1 MHKHGADFSGKP
13 RWGEVSRHANGLAGY
28 QHALP
33 SETMLSTKQD
43 SRPEIELQ
51 GTMLDLGSTDIGDLD
66 LSALDRV
73 CAHWTH
79 HAATLPA
86 QTAARIADADV
97 VVTNKVVIGAAEM
110 DAAARLRLICI
121 AATGTNNVDLDAAR
135 DRGIAVTNVA
145 GYATPSV
152 VQHVLAIML
161 GWATRLGEQQQA
173 VQAGEWSRSPH
184 FCLLGEGFRQPVRE
198 LAGRRL
204 GIVGY
209 GELGR
214 GVARAAEVFGMEIL
228 LAQRPGGDAVQASES
243 PRLPLRDLLPRVDV
257 LSLHCPLT
265 DATRSLIGADE
276 LALLGPDALLINTAR
291 GGIVDE
297 SALAAALRAGTVGA
311 AAVDTL
317 TIEPPPPDHPLL
329 AADIPNLI
337 VTPHAAW
344 AAREARQRLLDE
356 VAANIAAFAAGDQ
369 RNRVV

>member
-1 MHKHGADFSGKP
+1 
-13 RWGEVSRHANGLAGY
+13 
-28 QHALP
+28 
-33 SETMLSTKQD
+33 
-43 SRPEIELQ
+43 
-51 GTMLDLGSTDIGDLD
+51 MLDLGSTDIGDLD

-73 CAHWTH
+73 RGHWTR
-79 HAATLPA
+79 HAATAPA
-86 QTAARIADADV
+86 QTAARIADAEV

-110 DAAARLRLICI
+110 NAAARLRLICI

-135 DRGIAVTNVA
+135 ERGIAVTHVA

-161 GWATRLGEQQQA
+161 GWATRLWEQQQA

-184 FCLLGEGFRQPVRE
+184 FCLLGEGFLQPMRE

-214 GVARAAEVFGMEIL
+214 GVARAAEAFGMEVL
-228 LAQRPGGDAVQASES
+228 VAQRPGTVGEEPNAGV
-243 PRLPLRDLLPRVDV
+243 PRLPLTELLSRVDV

-265 DATRSLIGADE
+265 DATRNLIGAEE

-297 SALAAALRAGTVGA
+297 SALAAALRAGILGA

-317 TIEPPPPDHPLL
+317 SVEPPPLDHPLL

-344 AAREARQRLLDE
+344 ATREARQRLLNE
-356 VAANIAAFAAGDQ
+356 VAANIAAFVAGER

>member
-1 MHKHGADFSGKP
+1 MLP
-13 RWGEVSRHANGLAGY
+13 TEENPHA
-28 QHALP
+28 
-33 SETMLSTKQD
+33 ET
-43 SRPEIELQ
+43 ELQ

-73 CAHWTH
+73 CAHWTR
-79 HAATLPA
+79 HAATAPA
-86 QTAARIADADV
+86 QTAARIADAQV

-110 DAAARLRLICI
+110 DAAARLKLICI

-135 DRGIAVTNVA
+135 ERGIAVTHVA

-161 GWATRLGEQQQA
+161 GWATRLWEQQQA

-184 FCLLGEGFRQPVRE
+184 FCLLGDGFRQPMRE

-214 GVARAAEVFGMEIL
+214 VLRGRRRPSAWRCWWPSVPAPSARRRTLAVPRVPLTEL
-228 LAQRPGGDAVQASES
+228 LS
-243 PRLPLRDLLPRVDV
+243 RVDV

-265 DATRSLIGADE
+265 DATRNLIGAEE

-297 SALAAALRAGTVGA
+297 SALAAALRAGILGA

-317 TIEPPPPDHPLL
+317 SVEPPPTDHPLL
-329 AADIPNLI
+329 SADIPNLI

-344 AAREARQRLLDE
+344 ATREARQRLLDE
-356 VAANIAAFAAGDQ
+356 VAANIAAFAAGER